1 MSFKAKWFN
10 RLMQSLLS
18 AGFAVKRCKGSLVKI
33 YPPDNIGGKFYSCH
47 ASQDAYFPLKR
58 FAKNEWGLDIDSLNM

>member
-1 MSFKAKWFN
+1 VSFKAKWFN
-10 RLMQSLLS
+10 RLIKSLLRE
-18 AGFAVKRCKGSLVKI
+18 GFKVKRCEGSLVKI

-58 FAKNEWGLDIDSLNM
+58 FAKNEWGLDLDNLGV